1 MDNKRSRLGGVLRIE
16 GRTIG
21 DEDRLGHQFE
31 LPDLLEKAQNALKT
45 TQSWL
50 DSTQGQLVVA
60 VRQNGSLHQIAT
72 LQEWRRREV
81 PVPLLQRVYSVELL
95 ILLKKDLGI
104 VEMDD
109 NGHLSLRF
117 VLLPDSSKDSGTNTT
132 RLLGRIAEALI
143 VSQCRQDRDS
153 NRLWAKFARQ
163 GQRIVSTPD
172 KFMAVGTGL
181 GSTRDDPALFP
192 KYFLNDPQR
201 DIVWVRK
208 DNFEQT
214 LLSAG
219 TNRTGGRAAGLQV
232 KVSRNGHSYVL
243 PDLLRKRYEVPVVYF
258 DLNKDFDRIVERD
271 FVHGKAVDV
280 DIHEKL
286 LDFAPIVAALLD
298 GRITADR
305 LIDAEVGTA
314 LVVTGLEEKGETPL
328 VLAQ

>member
-1 MDNKRSRLGGVLRIE
+1 MQRVHGV
-16 GRTIG
+16 
-21 DEDRLGHQFE
+21 E
-31 LPDLLEKAQNALKT
+31 LFTLLE
-45 TQSWL
+45 
-50 DSTQGQLVVA
+50 
-60 VRQNGSLHQIAT
+60 
-72 LQEWRRREV
+72 
-81 PVPLLQRVYSVELL
+81 
-95 ILLKKDLGI
+95 KDLGI
-104 VEMDD
+104 IKVDD

-117 VLLPDSSKDSGTNTT
+117 VLLPDSSKDSGANTT
-132 RLLGRIAEALI
+132 RLLGKIAEAFI

-172 KFMAVGTGL
+172 KFMAVGTGFR
-181 GSTRDDPALFP
+181 STRDDPTLFP
-192 KYFLNDPQR
+192 KSFLNDPQR

-258 DLNKDFDRIVERD
+258 DLNKDFYRIKNELHARVQRGEIDVDVERD

-280 DIHEKL
+280 DIREKL

-305 LIDAEVGTA
+305 LIDAEIGTA